1 MDYIK
6 LLSNY
11 SDELHLKS
19 LYTKFDKLDFKII
32 PIKNINWGDE
42 IWLLNNKLPYVSL
55 THLLDSYYC
64 LPDRPDMAFTY
75 IWKAINN
82 NYVKLGKTDKINK
95 IIHNNANGITLT
107 PKLNKAL
114 NNLSDSEGIEYLK
127 TYIFNRRNDI
137 IINAVTIKSLLKEYI
152 SFIPI
157 KTLKFISN
165 IILKGIVIENGKFPT
180 LTNNSTYYTIKT
192 KYPNLLSS
200 ITDTYGISYKRI
212 CIPIMNGVKVNL
224 QITDTEKSRNI
235 IHSLSNKLKEL
246 LINQTV
252 SISNSNST
260 QTLVVN
266 LSDSELIDFMLRII
280 LYSIRNNSVHGNLVE
295 RLNSDYANKDSLKA
309 SIYIYYVAHY
319 FFSLSL
325 YANSEIA
332 LSDLTI
338 NIDNF
343 YQLSNIL
350 NS

>member
-11 SDELHLKS
+11 SEELHLKN
-19 LYTKFDKLDFKII
+19 LYTSFEKTDFKIT
-32 PIKNINWGDE
+32 PIKNINWDDE
-42 IWLLNNKLPYVSL
+42 VWLSNNELPYVSL
-55 THLLDSYYC
+55 THLLDSYYS
-64 LPDRPDMAFTY
+64 LPERPDMAFTF

-82 NYVKLGKTDKINK
+82 NYVKLGKTEKINK
-95 IIHNNANGITLT
+95 IAYNNANGIIIT
-107 PKLNKAL
+107 PDQNKKLNK
-114 NNLSDSEGIEYLK
+114 LSDSEGIEYLK
-127 TYIFNRRNDI
+127 SYILNRRNDI
-137 IINAVTIKSLLKEYI
+137 IINSVTIKSLLKEYI
-152 SFIPI
+152 SLIPI

-165 IILKGIVIENGKFPT
+165 IILKGIVIENGNFPT

-192 KYPNLLSS
+192 KYPNLYSS
-200 ITDTYGISYKRI
+200 IKNTYGISYERI
-212 CIPIMNGVKVNL
+212 CNPIMNGVKINL

-246 LINQTV
+246 LTNQTV
-252 SISNSNST
+252 SISNSDST
-260 QTLVVN
+260 QTHVVN

-295 RLNSDYANKDSLKA
+295 RLNSDYADKNSLKA
-309 SIYIYYVAHY
+309 SIYIYFVAHY

-332 LSDLTI
+332 LSDLSI

-343 YQLSNIL
+343 NIL
-350 NS
+350 DNVLKT